1 MHQNIQENNYVY
13 IPNFISP
20 ERAKELASN
29 YKKFCES
36 ENLQGDIQAPDSHSS
51 YNYIEFLELLCEKTP
66 EVSKFLGET
75 VLPTYAY
82 SRVYKNGS
90 VLDRHRDRHACEISL
105 TLHLA
110 SDDEWPIY
118 IEKPNGEEVGLNL
131 NSGDAMLYLGCQ
143 ADHWRDKFN
152 GQNYIQVFLHYVR
165 SRGENNFAYFDKSK
179 DRSDK
184 QTIAMPKYMQAK
196 TEQIVNKPK
205 HKFDLKDYIVE
216 FENIVPDDLCDKIL
230 NEYVNSNDWGPTYVG
245 QGVVDKKLRNVDT
258 IYISNR
264 NVIQVNPNIRQELD
278 NLLFKCA
285 NNAIRKYNELFPLA
299 EIQEDS
305 GYELLRY
312 SVGQF
317 YVEHTDSFKDR
328 PRAVSCSFCLNDNYE
343 GGEFSFWNGE
353 KFIKGKKGSVI
364 MFPSNFQYPH
374 AIMPVTKGTRY
385 SIITWFV

>member
-299 EIQEDS
+299 ETVLDNFMLNI
-305 GYELLRY
+305 LIVLK
-312 SVGQF
+312 
-317 YVEHTDSFKDR
+317 TD
-328 PRAVSCSFCLNDNYE
+328 PE
-343 GGEFSFWNGE
+343 
-353 KFIKGKKGSVI
+353 
-364 MFPSNFQYPH
+364 Q
-374 AIMPVTKGTRY
+374 
-385 SIITWFV
+385 